1 MRRLLVA
8 GFVLLLALA
17 TLPMAHARPAATGS
31 YIVVLKR
38 SVTKP
43 GAVASEQAAKH
54 GLTVRYVY
62 RSALEGYAARVPTS
76 ELGALRADPRVA
88 FVAPD
93 RPVETTAQT
102 LPTGVDRIE
111 GDASSTISGDG
122 AGTVDL
128 DVAVIDTGIDLD
140 HPDLNV
146 VGGKSCLGPTKGGG
160 GTPSFDDQNGHGTHV
175 AGTIGA
181 LDDGEGVVGVA
192 PGVRLWSVRVL
203 NAAGSG
209 TTAQVICGIDFVD
222 SMSPANGGP
231 IRVANMS
238 LGGFGFDFGSCGMGF
253 DPMHAA
259 ICRATNDGVVF
270 VVAAGNNGSNLNFF
284 TPAAYDQVLAVTA
297 EADFNGAPGGG
308 GAATCRVDVD
318 ETPADFSNFAT
329 PGSVDAGH
337 TIAAPGVCI
346 TSTWMGGGTNTIS
359 GTSMASPHVAGTAAL
374 CIASGACTGT
384 VAQIVQQLRADA
396 AAQPLEYGF
405 TGDPGHAPPCG
416 PKGCG
421 GSARYYGYLAF
432 AGAY

>member
-1 MRRLLVA
+1 MRRVLAA
-8 GFVLLLALA
+8 GAVLLLALA
-17 TLPMAHARPAATGS
+17 TFPVAHARPTGTAS
-31 YIVVLKR
+31 YIVVLKG
-38 SVTKP
+38 SVTRP
-43 GAVASEQAAKH
+43 GAVASEHAAKH

-62 RSALEGYAARVPTS
+62 RSALEGYAARIPAS
-76 ELGALRADPRVA
+76 KLAALRADPRVA

-93 RPVETTAQT
+93 TPVHATAQS

-111 GDASSTISGDG
+111 GDVSSTVSGDG
-122 AGTVDL
+122 AGAVDL

-146 VGGKSCLGPTKGGG
+146 VGGKSCLPGTKGGG
-160 GTPSFDDQNGHGTHV
+160 APSFDDQHGHGTHV

-181 LDDGEGVVGVA
+181 KDDGEGVVGVA

-209 TTAQVICGIDFVD
+209 TTSQVICGIDFVD

-238 LGGFGFDFGSCGMGF
+238 LGGFGFDFGSCGLGF
-253 DPMHAA
+253 DATHAA
-259 ICRATNDGVVF
+259 ICRATDDGVVF
-270 VVAAGNNGSNLNFF
+270 VVAAGNNNANFSTF
-284 TPAAYDQVLAVTA
+284 TPAAYDQVLTVTA

-308 GAATCRVDVD
+308 AAATCRVDVD
-318 ETPADFSNFAT
+318 ETAADFSNFTT

-346 TSTWMGGGTNTIS
+346 TSTWMGGGLNTIS

-384 VAQIVQQLRADA
+384 VAQIIQELRADA
-396 AAQPLEYGF
+396 AAQPLGYGF
-405 TGDPGHAPPCG
+405 TGDPAHGTPCG

-421 GSARYYGYLAF
+421 GSSRYYGYLAF
-432 AGAY
+432 AGGS